1 MPKGRPVAF
10 LTALPKAVAQR
21 RRSDKALEFARQSRS
36 GCASACA
43 YGSAEEP
50 FKGVL
55 IGTDES
61 VPFLSIPNPTL
72 RSPLPTRDC
81 EPEIAAGDAAADGSR

>member
-43 YGSAEEP
+43 YGSA
-50 FKGVL
+50 KGTLNGVL

-61 VPFLSIPNPTL
+61 VPFLSSPNPTL
-72 RSPLPTRDC
+72 RSPLPTRYC
-81 EPEIAAGDAAADGSR
+81 GPQIAAGGAAAD